1 MLEEPIHEDAA
12 TSNSKFL
19 KENRLDKVLLAK
31 TFFEKMKGDK
41 SNIKLSKEIIEAFK
55 EVFDKINT
63 GFKSG

>member
-12 TSNSKFL
+12 TSNSIFL

-31 TFFEKMKGDK
+31 TFFEKMKDDK
-41 SNIKLSKEIIEAFK
+41 SNIKLSKETIEAFK

-63 GFKSG
+63 GFKVS